1 MNKTLVC
8 AALLLLSFGASA
20 QSLWRDVPAGATV
33 AQVTALIPEALPAP
47 AGIPASSADERV
59 LLHIPRVDLVDA
71 AFAVSFGFEQDKLRS
86 IVLRAQPGSA
96 EQARAVAQR
105 LTTSLRS
112 RYGLEISTRSRQE
125 PLVPGID
132 RKWSYRR
139 ASVHLQVL
147 EETVVQLRYAAEVG
161 RPANPL

>member
-1 MNKTLVC
+1 MNQTLVC

-47 AGIPASSADERV
+47 AGSPASADERV
-59 LLHIPRVDLVDA
+59 LLHIPRVELVDA

-147 EETVVQLRYAAEVG
+147 DETMVQLRYAAEVG